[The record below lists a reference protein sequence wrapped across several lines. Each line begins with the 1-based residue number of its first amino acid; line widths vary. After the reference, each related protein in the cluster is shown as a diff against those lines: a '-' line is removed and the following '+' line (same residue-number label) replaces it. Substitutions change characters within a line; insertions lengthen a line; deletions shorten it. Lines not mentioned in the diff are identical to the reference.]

1 MQKLYKLAMRRTLC
15 IREREKSKMV
25 SIVPKKWRILK
36 WLLKNEIPKEQT
48 KIAPEQNDKDL
59 QKVACTC

>member
-1 MQKLYKLAMRRTLC
+1 
-15 IREREKSKMV
+15 MV